1 MQVKSNPIASH
12 PICLR
17 AGIAT
22 GSAELV
28 LVVDLVV
35 TVARDTR
42 RRHIGLLHAVDGRAG
57 RVVFAANLGVAGVGG
72 VVVEGGDFGDVLAVG
87 LALVLDGLGIEVL
100 VTVCEWSFI
109 GVVCGFTWFW
119 TGALDMIGACGLYC
133 LLSIDVVIEVLRSEL
148 IVECEL
154 YLKKRESS
162 LRE

>member
-42 RRHIGLLHAVDGRAG
+42 RRHIGLLHAVDGGAG
-57 RVVFAANLGVAGVGG
+57 RVVFAANLGLAGVGG
-72 VVVEGGDFGDVLAVG
+72 VVVEGRDFGDVLAVG
-87 LALVLDGLGIEVL
+87 LAGVLD
-100 VTVCEWSFI
+100 
-109 GVVCGFTWFW
+109 
-119 TGALDMIGACGLYC
+119 
-133 LLSIDVVIEVLRSEL
+133 
-148 IVECEL
+148 
-154 YLKKRESS
+154 S
-162 LRE
+162 L